1 MASVGYS
8 PSKSLFLFKSISEEK
23 NMASSNLISRRRL
36 QLSEILDRNDVI
48 FIEDIRRDL
57 EQIQS
62 CLLLLRHCQLRM
74 EASCRKKPILQLVT
88 KN

>member
-1 MASVGYS
+1 
-8 PSKSLFLFKSISEEK
+8 
-23 NMASSNLISRRRL
+23 MASSNLISRRRL

-48 FIEDIRRDL
+48 FIKDIRRNL

-74 EASCRKKPILQLVT
+74 EASYRKNLYRNWLLKIRTKGFDYDLNLV
-88 KN
+88 NGRE

>member
-1 MASVGYS
+1 MAS
-8 PSKSLFLFKSISEEK
+8 L
-23 NMASSNLISRRRL
+23 NLISRRLL

-48 FIEDIRRDL
+48 FIEDIRRNL

-62 CLLLLRHCQLRM
+62 SLLLARHCQLRM
-74 EASCRKKPILQLVT
+74 EASYRKKPMPQLVT